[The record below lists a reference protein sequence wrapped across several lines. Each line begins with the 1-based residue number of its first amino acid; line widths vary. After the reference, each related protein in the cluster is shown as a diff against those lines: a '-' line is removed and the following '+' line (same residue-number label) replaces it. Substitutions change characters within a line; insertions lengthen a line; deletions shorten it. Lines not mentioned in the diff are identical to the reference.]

1 MVKVVLATGVF
12 DLLHYG
18 HLKFLEESKKA
29 GGPGA
34 KLIVVVARDRT
45 VEKRKG
51 VKPVLPEDQRRA
63 LVEALKPVE
72 VAFLGYEE
80 MNMEKVIRELKPD
93 VIAVGYDQDDIYQS
107 VIDIVKKGYK
117 VDVVRIGHFGPGDL
131 DSSSKIKRKVIEELR
146 KP

>member
-45 VEKRKG
+45 VKRRKG
-51 VKPVLPEDQRRA
+51 GKTVLPEDQRRA

-72 VAFLGYEE
+72 TALLGYEE
-80 MNMEKVIRELKPD
+80 MDLEGVMEELKPD
-93 VIAVGYDQDDIYQS
+93 IIAIGYDQDDLYRS
-107 VIDIVKKGYK
+107 VVEIIKDKNFMI
-117 VDVVRIGHFGPGDL
+117 DVVRIGRFGPKDL
-131 DSSSKIKRKVIEELR
+131 NSSSKIKRKVIEG
-146 KP
+146 

>member
-51 VKPVLPEDQRRA
+51 VRPVLPEDQRRA

-72 VAFLGYEE
+72 AAFLGYEE

-93 VIAVGYDQDDIYQS
+93 IIAVGYDQDDIYRA

-117 VDVVRIGHFGPGDL
+117 VEVVRIGHFGPEDL
-131 DSSSKIKRKVIEELR
+131 DSSSKIKRKVIEKLK